1 MGSFLWSRR
10 LLIGGFLGAVG
21 LFHMLCPL
29 QIGVVSGASME
40 PTFHSH
46 QVILVDRRYYNDHP
60 VHRGDVIIARE
71 GGMVL
76 IKRVFALGGDTLWTL
91 LNADDGELYREIV
104 DPSMLPR
111 VQRLMPLLPS
121 YRLTRYT
128 VPPGTVYVVG
138 DNTSASVDSR
148 HFGPIPVTDVMG
160 RVVNAPPVRT
170 ATSLRAPGREE
181 CASGR
186 GTFPVARASLR

>member
-10 LLIGGFLGAVG
+10 LQIGVFLGAVG

-40 PTFHSH
+40 PTFHTH
-46 QVILVDRRYYNDHP
+46 QVILVDRRYYNHHP
-60 VHRGDVIIARE
+60 VRRGEVIIARE
-71 GGMVL
+71 GDMVL

-104 DPSMLPR
+104 DPAMLPR

-121 YRLTRYT
+121 YRLTRYR
-128 VPPGTVYVVG
+128 VPAGTVYVVG

-148 HFGPIPVTDVMG
+148 HFGPIPMTDVMG
-160 RVVNAPPVRT
+160 RVVNAPPAT
-170 ATSLRAPGREE
+170 TPTSLHLADREE
-181 CASGR
+181 CAPGH
-186 GTFPVARASLR
+186 GTIPIARASLR

>member
-1 MGSFLWSRR
+1 MGSILWSRR
-10 LLIGGFLGAVG
+10 LLIGSFLGALG

-46 QVILVDRRYYNDHP
+46 QVILVDRRYYNSHP

-104 DPSMLPR
+104 DPAMLPR
-111 VQRLMPLLPS
+111 MQRLMPQLPS

-160 RVVNAPPVRT
+160 RVVNAPPAKL
-170 ATSLRAPGREE
+170 ATTLHAVGRE
-181 CASGR
+181 ASDPGH
-186 GTFPVARASLR
+186 GTIPVARASLR